1 MKKTQRLL
9 ALLLALLMTLSLA
22 ACGGQANTPAEDDNA
37 ADTPAETRVFTDSTG
52 REVTVP
58 AQIDKVAVSGPL
70 AQIVLFALCPD
81 KLVGV
86 ANEWDESAQQY
97 LDEKYYNL
105 PLLGQLYGGK
115 GELNLETLLSS
126 GAQVVIDVGEAKSTI
141 VEDMNDLQE
150 QTGIPFLHIDAKLVS
165 MDETYTMLGDL
176 LGMADEAK
184 ALADYCRT
192 TYDSVKSAVDGV
204 EKADLLYITGA
215 TGLNVIAQ
223 GSFHAEV
230 IDLLSSNLAVVDE
243 PSSKGTGNEVD
254 MEQILNWNPDV
265 ILFAPG
271 SIYDT
276 VAGNESWQ
284 TISAIQSG
292 KYYEVPMGPY
302 NWMGFPPSVQ
312 RLLGMTW
319 MAKVLYPEAADYD
332 LYTEVSTYF
341 ELFYHC
347 DLTQAQYD
355 ALVANSI
362 PAASA
367 ADQAA

>member
-176 LGMADEAK
+176 LGMTDEART
-184 ALADYCRT
+184 LADYCRS
-192 TYDSVKSAVDGV
+192 TYDKATAIAAGA
-204 EKADLLYITGA
+204 EKANLLYITGD
-215 TGLNVIAQ
+215 TGLNVIAR
-223 GSFHAEV
+223 GSYHAEV
-230 IDLLSSNLAVVDE
+230 IDLLSNNLAVVDE

-254 MEQILNWNPDV
+254 MEQILNWDPSIV
-265 ILFAPG
+265 FFAPG
-271 SIYDT
+271 SIYST
-276 VAGNESWQ
+276 VADNENWQ
-284 TISAIQSG
+284 TIPAIKDG
-292 KYYEVPMGPY
+292 KYYEVPFGPY

-312 RLLGMTW
+312 RILGMQW

-332 LYTEVSTYF
+332 MYEATQTYF
-341 ELFYHC
+341 QLFYHC
-347 DLTQAQYD
+347 DLTIDQYN
-355 ALVANSI
+355 ALVANSL
-362 PAASA
+362 PAVKA
-367 ADQAA
+367 AG

>member
-1 MKKTQRLL
+1 MKKTQKLL
-9 ALLLALLMTLSLA
+9 ALVLALVMTLSLA
-22 ACGGQANTPAEDDNA
+22 GCGSQPNTPAGDENTA
-37 ADTPAETRVFTDSTG
+37 AETRVFTDSTG

-58 AQIDKVAVSGPL
+58 TQIDKVAISGPL
-70 AQIVLFALCPD
+70 AQIVVFALCPD

-86 ANEWDESAQQY
+86 ANEWDESAQQF

-126 GAQVVIDVGEAKSTI
+126 EAQVVIDVGEAKGTI
-141 VEDMNDLQE
+141 VEDMDALQE
-150 QTGIPFLHIDAKLVS
+150 QTGIPFVHIDAKLAS

-204 EKADLLYITGA
+204 EKADLLYITGD

-243 PSSKGTGNEVD
+243 PSSKGSGNEVD

-265 ILFAPG
+265 ILFTPG
-271 SIYDT
+271 SIYAT
-276 VAGNESWQ
+276 VGEDAAWQ
-284 TISAIQSG
+284 GVTAIQNG
-292 KYYEVPMGPY
+292 AYYEVPMGPY

-312 RLLGMTW
+312 RLLGMQW
-319 MAKVLYPEAADYD
+319 MAKVLYPDAVDYDMYEAA
-332 LYTEVSTYF
+332 STYF
-341 ELFYHC
+341 QMFYHC
-347 DLTQAQYD
+347 DLTQEQYD
-355 ALVANSI
+355 ALVANSLGK
-362 PAASA
+362 
-367 ADQAA
+367 

>member
-22 ACGGQANTPAEDDNA
+22 ACGGQASTPAEDDNA

-176 LGMADEAK
+176 LGMTDEART
-184 ALADYCRT
+184 LADYCRS
-192 TYDSVKSAVDGV
+192 TYDKAAAIADGA
-204 EKADLLYITGA
+204 EKANLLYITGD
-215 TGLNVIAQ
+215 TGLNVIAR
-223 GSFHAEV
+223 GSYHAEV
-230 IDLLSSNLAVVDE
+230 IDLLSNNLAVVDE

-271 SIYDT
+271 SIYAT
-276 VAGNESWQ
+276 VGEDAAWQ
-284 TISAIQSG
+284 SITAIRNG
-292 KYYEVPMGPY
+292 AYYEVPMGPY

-312 RLLGMTW
+312 RLLGMLW
-319 MAKVLYPEAADYD
+319 MAKVLYPDAADYD
-332 LYTEVSTYF
+332 LYTEAANYF
-341 ELFYHC
+341 QLFYHC
-347 DLTQAQYD
+347 DLTREQYD
-355 ALVANSI
+355 ALAANSL
-362 PAASA
+362 PQLDAAA
-367 ADQAA
+367 

>member
-1 MKKTQRLL
+1 MKKTKRLL

-52 REVTVP
+52 RKVTVP

-150 QTGIPFLHIDAKLVS
+150 QTSIPFLHIDAKLVS

-176 LGMADEAK
+176 LGMTDEAK
-184 ALADYCRT
+184 TLSDYCRA
-192 TYDSVKSAVDGV
+192 TYDRRLLVGETKESVLAPIQALLDDLMAKDPAIKAKVSFAVGE
-204 EKADLLYITGA
+204 EKCYTGN
-215 TGLNVIAQ
+215 TIQ
-223 GSFHAEV
+223 GERFFPGWLFDENDAFVQDILTELHAIGQTPEVTQYSFCTNGSHYAGEAGIKTV
-230 IDLLSSNLAVVDE
+230 GMGPSRENLAHTD
-243 PSSKGTGNEVD
+243 NEYIEI
-254 MEQILNWNPDV
+254 EQLTKV
-265 ILFAPG
+265 CR
-271 SIYDT
+271 SYY
-276 VAGNESWQ
+276 
-284 TISAIQSG
+284 AIM
-292 KYYEVPMGPY
+292 KA
-302 NWMGFPPSVQ
+302 
-312 RLLGMTW
+312 LL
-319 MAKVLYPEAADYD
+319 K
-332 LYTEVSTYF
+332 
-341 ELFYHC
+341 
-347 DLTQAQYD
+347 
-355 ALVANSI
+355 
-362 PAASA
+362 
-367 ADQAA
+367 